1 MALRRGISR
10 RTWLAGLVAAGCAR
24 RLDLSTASDT
34 MQYDVIIIG
43 GGPAGLSAALTLGR
57 GRKRVLLC
65 DAGARRN
72 AGAERVHTYVTRDG
86 TPPDEFRRVAHEQ
99 LRMYPDVERRDVR
112 VVALGRDGD
121 GLRATLGDGSE
132 VWAARAVLALGVVDV
147 LPDDLPGYRELW
159 GRSIF
164 QCPYCHGWEVQERR
178 FAWLAPGPEMLS
190 FAIFLTGWSA
200 DVVALTGG
208 RFAVDAAARADLQ
221 RAGVPL
227 DERPLRRLHA
237 HDGELSAIEFEGGDR
252 LARDILFARPPQ
264 RQTELVQS
272 LGLELDEHGYVRV
285 DAHGRTS
292 MPGVYAAGD
301 LTTPIQAAQLAAAA
315 GMQAAAAL
323 NHELTIAGALTG
335 GAARARRP
343 AASRGHAGT
352 GG

>member
-1 MALRRGISR
+1 MSR
-10 RTWLAGLVAAGCAR
+10 RVWLGGMTAIGCA
-24 RLDLSTASDT
+24 RLDLSPAKGT
-34 MQYDVIIIG
+34 MHYDVIIIG

-57 GRKRVLLC
+57 ARKRVLLC
-65 DAGARRN
+65 DAGPRRN
-72 AGAERVHTYVTRDG
+72 AAAERVHTYVTRDG
-86 TPPDEFRRVAHEQ
+86 TPPDEFRRAAHEQ
-99 LRMYPDVERRDVR
+99 LHSYPNVERRQVR
-112 VVALGRDGD
+112 ALALARDGD
-121 GLRATLGDGSE
+121 RLHATLEGGAAIT
-132 VWAARAVLALGVVDV
+132 AARAVLALGVIDL

-178 FAWLAPGPEMLS
+178 FAWLAPAPEMLA
-190 FAIFLTGWSA
+190 FALFLTGWSS

-208 RFAVDAAARADLQ
+208 KFPVDAAARADLQ
-221 RAGVPL
+221 RARVPL

-237 HDGELSAIEFEGGDR
+237 RDGELAAIEFADGDL

-264 RQTELVQS
+264 QQTELVRS
-272 LGLELDEHGYVRV
+272 LGLELDDHGYVRV
-285 DAHGRTS
+285 DAQSRTS

-323 NHELTIAGALTG
+323 NHELTIARALSG
-335 GAARARRP
+335 GAALATRQE
-343 AASRGHAGT
+343 ASHDRAGT